1 MAGIRKTLRIA
12 EFRALL
18 ISYVI
23 NRAGDVFGALALAVV
38 VLGTTRSAIAI
49 AALFLA
55 TQFLPG
61 LVGPFLVARVGAI
74 PSGRLLPLCYLLEAC
89 LFLVLAAV
97 SRHMGV
103 ALIVALAFVDGML
116 AFAARSVTRAT
127 AASTLIPHD
136 LMPEGK
142 AAFNLALA
150 AATVAGPVLGGAV
163 LALVGP
169 GAALAA
175 DGLSFLIAAILLAC
189 TPGLRARN
197 GLDPSSGTPSPSSTR
212 RLQLCRWQRNAPCTD
227 IRRRDRVHLLLP
239 RRSSDRHLRVAF
251 APRWSGG
258 VRGDPRELGRR
269 CRDRLDRARPF
280 RAPRRPRDHSDLN
293 RFRRGRILGHG
304 ARAVVA
310 PCLRLERARRSG
322 QRHAMGLSRDRRAP
336 TSRGAFPPSSRGG
349 AGVDGRPGAGG
360 GDSPWWRT
368 HVALLTARRVSRRWT
383 RARRADQRGGAQPCP
398 CHGAPGRR
406 CGRSRDRLRAGARL
420 RSRCPVE
427 TAVARRSSGAASACV
442 ARRDGAPGS
451 RRRLVVDSGAAH
463 AAKLRL
469 HGHVHRLIGA
479 ERVLMLGAP
488 SLRIPS
494 GPIDRTACTHHGR
507 LVFSSISKNSGTC
520 QQTAA
525 SSPPGSRLGAAP
537 LRETHSQLDRDG
549 RRDCERVLA
558 ALASIE
564 PKLCKF
570 GVGLSLHLGT

>member
-1 MAGIRKTLRIA
+1 MAGIRNTLRIA

-38 VLGTTRSAIAI
+38 VLGATRSAIAI

-74 PSGRLLPLCYLLEAC
+74 PPGRLLPLCYLLEAC

-97 SRHMGV
+97 SRHVGV
-103 ALIVALAFVDGML
+103 ALIVAVAFVDGML

-169 GAALAA
+169 GAALAV
-175 DGLSFLIAAILLAC
+175 DGVSFLIAAILLAC

-197 GLDPSSGTPSPSSTR
+197 GSDPSSGTPSRQVRAGFGYVAGNATLRALIFGEGIAFIFFYLVVPVTVIYASRSLHAGPAGYAAILASWGGGAVIGSTVHVR
-212 RLQLCRWQRNAPCTD
+212 FA
-227 IRRRDRVHLLLP
+227 RRDRP
-239 RRSSDRHLRVAF
+239 
-251 APRWSGG
+251 G
-258 VRGDPRELGRR
+258 
-269 CRDRLDRARPF
+269 
-280 RAPRRPRDHSDLN
+280 DHSDLH
-293 RFRRGRILGHG
+293 RFRRGRIPGHG
-304 ARAVVA
+304 AGPVVA

-322 QRHAMGLSRDRRAP
+322 QRHAVGLSRDRRAP
-336 TSRGAFPPSSRGG
+336 ARRGAFPPSSRGG

-368 HVALLTARRVSRRWT
+368 HVALLTAHRVSRRWT

-406 CGRSRDRLRAGARL
+406 CGRSRDRL
-420 RSRCPVE
+420 
-427 TAVARRSSGAASACV
+427 GAARGQVREQPPC
-442 ARRDGAPGS
+442 G
-451 RRRLVVDSGAAH
+451 
-463 AAKLRL
+463 
-469 HGHVHRLIGA
+469 I
-479 ERVLMLGAP
+479 
-488 SLRIPS
+488 
-494 GPIDRTACTHHGR
+494 
-507 LVFSSISKNSGTC
+507 
-520 QQTAA
+520 AA
-525 SSPPGSRLGAAP
+525 SSGVLAVLVRLGMHADSENTALSPSDVGDAVMARAVEGRAFSAP
-537 LRETHSQLDRDG
+537 
-549 RRDCERVLA
+549 
-558 ALASIE
+558 
-564 PKLCKF
+564 
-570 GVGLSLHLGT
+570 